1 MACNVGS
8 GEAALTSLLTAF
20 VIEPREKHR
29 MVHMRAVPEHGKAES
44 KKPYRILM
52 ILDQPFPPDIRVE
65 NEACAL
71 AKAGFEVILLILA
84 PDTRAPI
91 EDYQGYTIVRRHV
104 PQKSGT
110 GCEGLPVRFHSCPGT
125 LRGKSNNCESSTA
138 LMSFMHTTCTC
149 AVAH

>member
-1 MACNVGS
+1 
-8 GEAALTSLLTAF
+8 
-20 VIEPREKHR
+20 
-29 MVHMRAVPEHGKAES
+29 MRAVPEHGKAES
-44 KKPYRILM
+44 KEPYRILM

-104 PQKSGT
+104 PAKIRNWMRGFAGT
-110 GCEGLPVRFHSCPGT
+110 IPVLSWYIELGCPEKITVLPNTIS
-125 LRGKSNNCESSTA
+125 
-138 LMSFMHTTCTC
+138 M
-149 AVAH
+149 